1 MRLTV
6 DLILQSPQ
14 YISPSKNWTLGL
26 RGCQVDVI
34 ENLGATADHFECID
48 LSDNE
53 IIKLQNFPPLNRLTS
68 LIVCNN
74 RVSRIAS
81 DLFECLPN
89 VVSLVLTNNRLERLS
104 DLEPLFKG
112 RFSMHPTTTRVA
124 SHVLLIVF
132 PLISVFCLF
141 PALYRLARSELHL
154 SVLSK
159 ETGTSGFNG
168 EPRLLDPRHV
178 PLNPACQDL
187 RDCKVFVCAFWVL
200 ISLSTSATP
209 RQPPQTGVTTAPTV
223 ASEARGLKPQQL
235 EAIKVCWCAD
245 GRVLFRFYGFFMNMS
260 AQSNTFFVSLETG
273 RHLIWDSDGIVPDG
287 SIFNGSPPLPTPA
300 HPASLLLRTPQTRC
314 YALLVFAGMFASRKR

>member
-89 VVSLVLTNNRLERLS
+89 VVSLVLTNNRVTSFVFSPPCTDSPDRNCICLSSAKKLERLVLTENPVCS
-104 DLEPLFKG
+104 TPYYRSYVLFHLPNLRFFDFCRVRKEERDSANKQFGGEAG
-112 RFSMHPTTTRVA
+112 RQ
-124 SHVLLIVF
+124 LIEK
-132 PLISVFCLF
+132 I
-141 PALYRLARSELHL
+141 
-154 SVLSK
+154 
-159 ETGTSGFNG
+159 
-168 EPRLLDPRHV
+168 
-178 PLNPACQDL
+178 
-187 RDCKVFVCAFWVL
+187 
-200 ISLSTSATP
+200 ATP

-235 EAIKVCWCAD
+235 EAIKKAI
-245 GRVLFRFYGFFMNMS
+245 
-260 AQSNTFFVSLETG
+260 AQASSLEEIAKLEAALKNGVMPPGISIPSEETAVMET
-273 RHLIWDSDGIVPDG
+273 DGA
-287 SIFNGSPPLPTPA
+287 TE
-300 HPASLLLRTPQTRC
+300 
-314 YALLVFAGMFASRKR
+314 K